1 MRLFKGV
8 FIFLSI
14 IFSISKTYSQVPT
27 NLSFQAV
34 IRNASNQLVVSA
46 PVGIRVS
53 LLQGGA
59 NGVAVYSEIHNAST
73 NTNGLVTL
81 EIGAGS
87 PINGDF
93 TTVDWSKGSY
103 FIKVETDPAGGT
115 NYSIVTSSQILSVP
129 YALYAKK
136 SADVDSL
143 QAKVRKLDSLVMA
156 NVNAGRTVINITG
169 DITEEILKEK
179 LLREYGKITETIN
192 VFRCSK
198 LKILDLSMV
207 TGWAEIS
214 IRDNPVLEE
223 VNLSNLDST
232 DNFSI
237 DFSPNIRTIN
247 LEKLKS
253 INKGRLSVN
262 SANGLGSLF
271 NINRTSLTS
280 LSLNSLR
287 KIEDNFDIQFNSQL
301 KVINLS
307 NLQNSSNAIFEITRC
322 DSLKNIQLDNMT
334 ECKDLVISFCP
345 SLDSLNFQ
353 SLRSLSRLN
362 IFNNINLSYL
372 KFDNLSTIKSSLT
385 FGVTG
390 GKLPSEEINYILA
403 KLVASPY
410 IPTPPQTSFFPISLR
425 QNIPAPPTGQGLL
438 DKQILINR
446 GHNVF
451 TD

>member
-14 IFSISKTYSQVPT
+14 IFSISKAYSQVPT

-59 NGVAVYSEIHNAST
+59 NGVAVYTEIHNAST

-143 QAKVRKLDSLVMA
+143 QAKVKKLDSLVMA
-156 NVNAGRTVINITG
+156 NVNPGRTTIYITG

-179 LLREYGKITETIN
+179 LLREYGKMTETIT
-192 VFRCSK
+192 VFRCSR

-237 DFSPNIRTIN
+237 DFSPSIRTIN

-253 INKGRLSVN
+253 INKGRLSPN
-262 SANGLGSLF
+262 STNGQGSLF

-280 LSLNSLR
+280 LNFSSLT
-287 KIEDNFDIQFNSQL
+287 KIEDNFDIQFNTKL
-301 KVINLS
+301 KELNLS
-307 NLQNSSNAIFEITRC
+307 NLKNSSNAIFEITRC
-322 DSLKNIQLDNMT
+322 DSLKTIQLNNMT
-334 ECKDLVISFCP
+334 ECKDIIISFCP

-353 SLRSLSRLN
+353 SLRSLSRLA
-362 IFNNINLSYL
+362 IGNNINLSSV
-372 KFDNLSTIKSSLT
+372 KFDNLSTIKST
-385 FGVTG
+385 FSFSIANNNLPAEGV
-390 GKLPSEEINYILA
+390 NYILA
-403 KLVASPY
+403 RLVAIPY
-410 IPTPPQTSFFPISLR
+410 IPSNPYPFFFSINLR
-425 QNIPAPPTGQGLL
+425 QNIPTPPTGQGLL

-446 GHNVF
+446 GHNVL